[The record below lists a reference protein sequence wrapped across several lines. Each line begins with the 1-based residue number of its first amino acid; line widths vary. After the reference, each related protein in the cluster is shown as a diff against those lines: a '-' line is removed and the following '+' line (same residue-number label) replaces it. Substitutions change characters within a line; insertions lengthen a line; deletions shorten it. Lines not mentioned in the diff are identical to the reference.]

1 MLGGYQSTR
10 LVMVEGAMTEAVFYW
25 LLALELMVRPQSEA
39 RTHGRGQEPGAR
51 SQGSGVRGQGP
62 AAALARTSG
71 HWERFTV
78 NVRVLGGAGGRQQR
92 DHFKC
97 QAEATSS

>member
-1 MLGGYQSTR
+1 
-10 LVMVEGAMTEAVFYW
+10 MTEAVFYW

-39 RTHGRGQEPGAR
+39 RTQGPGA
-51 SQGSGVRGQGP
+51 RGQGP
-62 AAALARTSG
+62 GASGRARED
-71 HWERFTV
+71 ERS
-78 NVRVLGGAGGRQQR
+78 LGTFYCECEGVGGRQQR